1 MPLRRKH
8 AAVAT
13 VGAVIFL
20 PVGNAFM
27 IHKPESILRRNDF
40 AISNTVPGLAL
51 YASAKDFSPTSEMA
65 LMDRS
70 PAAVDSKEDSTVTS
84 ALDGDSDHSFK
95 KIKKA
100 SGAAPNLVIEG
111 DTLETLPSHVTLVLA
126 LWCLSAAALSP
137 VIATAASLSFVTK
150 AKCLSVVFGSIVFS
164 DFFSGV
170 FHWSTDNYGNRRTP
184 VFGSVIEAFQ
194 GHHATPWTITYRSF
208 FNNVH
213 KIAKSAIPMLVVCMA
228 LSGGIATGIAPLE
241 RLIGVDRSSAL
252 TAGDCIVRLFWV
264 IFFNAQML
272 SQEFHKLS
280 HTVKPPQWAAWL
292 QKRGLILSR
301 KEHGLHHSSP
311 FEAHYCIFT
320 GQCNTV
326 LDKSHF
332 WRRLEAIIYRANGVE
347 PNCWKEDPHYP
358 EIKEFALSL

>member
-84 ALDGDSDHSFK
+84 ALDGDSDNSFK